1 MEKEIVFKD
10 EVRIIPDEAKDL
22 ISKLLNKDPR
32 KRPQIKDLMQDKLI
46 TKYLY
51 SNEEHKAKRRLTEE
65 SFIKWQEE
73 VGIAASSRDKI
84 QVHSDEAAKNS

>member
-10 EVRIIPDEAKDL
+10 EVRVIPDEAKDL

-51 SNEEHKAKRRLTEE
+51 SN
-65 SFIKWQEE
+65 
-73 VGIAASSRDKI
+73 
-84 QVHSDEAAKNS
+84 